1 MDGAARPWLWILAL
15 LWAAAPALVAGEA
28 PPPSELRSI
37 REVRALTPQ
46 QAAQGYPV
54 HIQATVTHFNEDGFS
69 GMTLHDGALGQFVVT
84 PERFLDEHPR
94 PDVQRGD
101 LVELWG
107 VTRRGGFAP
116 NVDLRRV
123 RRLGPGRMPRAR
135 KLPFAELLS
144 GRHDCDYVEIR
155 GVAQR
160 AWSASPHRTMFLDV
174 AVEGGTVRATFWD
187 YAPGDLE
194 RFIDARVRL
203 RGSVGTLFTDAGQL
217 RGVSLFV
224 GRVSDIVVEDPA
236 PDPSTLHTRTIE
248 SLYQYSPSGE
258 VDRRVRLRG
267 VVTCRLPGRPVELTD
282 FSTQSTFRRI
292 DHIVYIRDQTS
303 GARIETAEEA
313 PLRPGD
319 VVDVVGFPAV
329 TPTKPT
335 LRNAVLRKLGTG
347 TEPAPVLLSQD
358 VLALEHDAELVRLSG
373 QLLGVVE
380 GPSERVLVV
389 RIGELVVEAS
399 VDAALPTDGL
409 TAIRPGSLIAL
420 TGVYVFQWGPP
431 PSFRILLRS
440 ASDVALV
447 KAAPWWTL
455 RHSFVLAGMLTLVL
469 ALAGVWAR
477 VAANRNAL
485 REQQYQAIL
494 AERSRLAREL
504 HDTLEQGLAGVKLQL
519 EAVAGSL
526 ARSPDVARGSLD
538 VAREMLRYCLDE
550 ARRSVMDLRSQA
562 LEKGGLVS
570 ALQELARQMTVG
582 TPLKAEVRV
591 DGVERRLDGA
601 QEHHLLRI
609 GLEAL
614 TNAVKHAFAT
624 EIVIEVRYR
633 PEATELVVRDNGRG
647 LDALDT
653 GLPGEHFGMRGI
665 RERVDKI
672 GGSLRLQSRPGEGA
686 EVAVR
691 VPTGRQPLAEVR
703 GRLED
708 LPVPAASRPRVEG
721 ERNDV

>member
-1 MDGAARPWLWILAL
+1 
-15 LWAAAPALVAGEA
+15 
-28 PPPSELRSI
+28 
-37 REVRALTPQ
+37 LTPQ
-46 QAAQGYPV
+46 EAARGYPV
-54 HIQATVTHFNEDGFS
+54 HLRATITHLDDELFT
-69 GMTLHDGALGQFVVT
+69 GMTLHDGELGQFIT
-84 PERFLDEHPR
+84 TLGRFLDPRLR
-94 PDVQRGD
+94 PDVHVHRGD
-101 LVELWG
+101 LVEVWG
-107 VTRRGGFAP
+107 ETQRGGYAP
-116 NVDLRRV
+116 LVNLRRI
-123 RRLGPGRMPRAR
+123 RRLGPGRMPQAR
-135 KLPFAELLS
+135 TLSFTALLS
-144 GRHDCDYVEIR
+144 GRHDCDYIEIS

-160 AWSASPHRTMFLDV
+160 AWSVSSPRPRTLFLDV

-203 RGSVGTLFTDAGQL
+203 RGSVGTLFTEVGQL

-224 GRVSDIVVEDPA
+224 GRVSDVIVEDAA
-236 PDPSTLHTRTIE
+236 PDPTTLHTRTIE

-267 VVTCRLPGRPVELTD
+267 VVTCQMPGRPVELTD
-282 FSTQSTFRRI
+282 YSTQATFKRV
-292 DHIVYIRDQTS
+292 DHIVYIRDETS
-303 GARIETAEEA
+303 GARIETAQEA
-313 PLRPGD
+313 ALEPGD
-319 VVDVVGFPAV
+319 IVDVVGFPAV

-335 LRNAVLRKLGTG
+335 LRNAILRKLGAG
-347 TEPAPVLLSQD
+347 TEPAPVSLEQN
-358 VLALEHDAELVRLSG
+358 VLALKHDAELVRLTG

-380 GPSERVLVV
+380 GPSEHVLVV
-389 RIGELVVEAS
+389 RIGEVVVEAS
-399 VDAALPTDGL
+399 VDATLPVHGL
-409 TAIRPGSLIAL
+409 AAMRPGSIVAL

-431 PSFRILLRS
+431 PSIRILLRS
-440 ASDVALV
+440 AHDVALV
-447 KAAPWWTL
+447 KAAPWWTFG
-455 RHSFVLAGMLTLVL
+455 HSIVLAGILAFVLV
-469 ALAGVWAR
+469 LAGVWAR
-477 VAANRNAL
+477 VVTNRNAL

-526 ARSPDVARGSLD
+526 ARSPDVARSSLD

-570 ALQELARQMTVG
+570 ALEELARQMTVG

-591 DGVERRLDGA
+591 EGVEHRLDGA

-614 TNAVKHAFAT
+614 TNAVKHADAT
-624 EIVIEVRYR
+624 EIVIEVRYE
-633 PEATELVVRDNGRG
+633 PDATELIVRDNGRG
-647 LDALDT
+647 LDSLET
-653 GLPGEHFGMRGI
+653 VLPGEHFGMRGI

-672 GGSLRLQSRPGEGA
+672 GGSLRLHSRAGKGA

-691 VPTGRQPLAEVR
+691 VATGRQPLEDVR
-703 GRLED
+703 GRLEE
-708 LPVPAASRPRVEG
+708 VKGKNA
-721 ERNDV
+721 